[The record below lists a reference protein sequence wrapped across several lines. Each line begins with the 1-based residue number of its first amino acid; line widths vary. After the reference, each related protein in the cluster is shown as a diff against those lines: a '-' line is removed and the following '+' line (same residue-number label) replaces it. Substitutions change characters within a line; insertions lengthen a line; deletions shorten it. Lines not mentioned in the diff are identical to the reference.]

1 MNSTM
6 RLDVIVP
13 TYNRH
18 QMLEQTL
25 NSLLRGQIPSRLE
38 VKVTVVDNNSTDR
51 TQQVVEEW
59 AQKFKGR
66 LKYVFERKQGRSSAL
81 NAGIMSTDGDLIGM
95 IDDDEEI
102 DERWFARVQSAFSQ
116 MDVDFIGGPYV
127 PKWGASPPDWL
138 PMNYVGVIGWID
150 GGNSVIP
157 FDANYPG
164 ILMGGNAVVSRSIF
178 QKVGLYKTSLSRTGK
193 RLLAGEDEDMYQ
205 RLLAAR
211 ARGFYLPDLIIHHY
225 VPPERLTK
233 RYFRKWCF
241 WRGVSRGV
249 LGREKQSSEVHL
261 AGVPRWL
268 YGEAARSALRM
279 SKRAI
284 RRTIEPAEH
293 FSDELA
299 IWDLAGFFYGKHFYK
314 PA

>member
-1 MNSTM
+1 M

-25 NSLLRGQIPSRLE
+25 DSLFRGQIPATLE
-38 VKVTVVDNNSTDR
+38 VNVTVVDNNSTDR

-59 AQKFKGR
+59 ERKFKGR
-66 LKYVFERKQGRSSAL
+66 LNYVFEKKQGRSSAL
-81 NAGIMSTDGDLIGM
+81 NAGITSTDGDLIGM

-102 DERWFARVQSAFSQ
+102 DERWFARVQTAFSQ
-116 MDVDFIGGPYV
+116 PDVDFIGGPYV

-150 GGNSVIP
+150 GGNVVIP

-164 ILMGGNAVVSRSIF
+164 ILMGGNAVVSRSVFRKI
-178 QKVGLYKTSLSRTGK
+178 GLYKTSLSRTGT
-193 RLLAGEDEDMYQ
+193 RLLAGEDEDMYR
-205 RLLAAR
+205 RLLDAS
-211 ARGFYLPDLIIHHY
+211 ARGFYIPDLIIHHY
-225 VPPERLTK
+225 VPSERLTK

-249 LGREKQSSEVHL
+249 LDKERQSPEVHL

-268 YGEAARSALRM
+268 YGAAARGALRM
-279 SKRAI
+279 SKSAI
-284 RRTIEPAEH
+284 KRTIEPGGH

-299 IWDLAGFFYGKHFYK
+299 MWDLAGFFYGRHFYRSV
-314 PA
+314 